1 MNHPPRSAAGSF
13 LWAFAPLVTVG
24 FATPFTMG
32 FAAAKKRSWPLGV
45 AAAGYA
51 AGMVAW
57 LGIANSYEGQVPG
70 IPAVIMVVGL
80 FGSWMG
86 GTIHSLLIRAS
97 VFETRPVRLTPN
109 EQALEQARYRRQLRK
124 EARELVRRDPAL
136 AKELRVGRPDLPR
149 QYDDGGLIDFN
160 HAPARVIGTVPGMTP
175 DLVDRVLHARR
186 ETGLFASAE
195 ELSITLDLPVDLNDE
210 LGEYSVYL
218 P

>member
-13 LWAFAPLVTVG
+13 LWAFAPLVTCG
-24 FATPFTMG
+24 FATPVTLG
-32 FAAAKKRSWPLGV
+32 FAAAKRRSWRLGV
-45 AAAGYA
+45 AAAAYA

-57 LGIANSYEGQVPG
+57 LTIANSYEDPVPG
-70 IPAVIMVVGL
+70 LLAAIMVVGL
-80 FGSWMG
+80 FGSWIG
-86 GTIHSLLIRAS
+86 GTIHSLLIRAT
-97 VFETRPVRLTPN
+97 VFETRPVLRTPN
-109 EQALEQARYRRQLRK
+109 ELALEQARYRRQLRQ

-175 DLVDRVLHARR
+175 DLVDRVLSARR
-186 ETGLFASAE
+186 DSGLFTSAE
-195 ELSITLDLPVDLNDE
+195 ELSVTLDLPVDLNDE